1 MLYICVSQF
10 IKGTSSRVKKYFK
23 MSVKMLK
30 MLKMLNMNK

>member
-10 IKGTSSRVKKYFK
+10 MKGTSRRFKKYFK

-30 MLKMLNMNK
+30 MNK